1 MALKP
6 VPKAILIIAVVSAA
20 GYTFTKFMPKA
31 PADSATTAPAAT
43 VVTPPTQDQVNSA
56 AVTETASTPS
66 APPMTPATDA
76 PRPNVT
82 TGDAGLSAVI
92 GAGR

>member
-6 VPKAILIIAVVSAA
+6 VPKAILIVAVVSAA
-20 GYTFTKFMPKA
+20 GYAFTKFMPKA
-31 PADSATTAPAAT
+31 PVVASEPTPVPTA
-43 VVTPPTQDQVNSA
+43 VTPPSQDQINSA
-56 AVTETASTPS
+56 AQTQAPVPTELA
-66 APPMTPATDA
+66 PATDT